1 MKKAL
6 IAAAV
11 ALALAASAVMPTT
24 AEAQSRRFWQG
35 LAVGAGAAIVGSAL
49 FGAAARAHIDPRWHG
64 YAPVEGYYYY
74 PGYAAAP
81 LAPCPGG
88 FWGARVVGHAPSGA
102 PIYGKARWVC
112 PPPGY
117 AYTNY
122 YYR

>member
-6 IAAAV
+6 IAVAV
-11 ALALAASAVMPTT
+11 AFVLAASAVMPTT
-24 AEAQSRRFWQG
+24 AEAQGRRFWTGVG
-35 LAVGAGAAIVGSAL
+35 LGVAGAAL
-49 FGAAARAHIDPRWHG
+49 FGAAAAAAVDPRWRG

-81 LAPCPGG
+81 GAPCPGG
-88 FWGARVVGHAPSGA
+88 FWGARVVGRNQFGQ
-102 PIYGKARWVC
+102 PIYGNPRWIC